1 MGGMNSESQD
11 VRKANE
17 LYWESGR
24 SVNQIAEDLGLSKG
38 ALYEMISPLA
48 SPYACPLCEA
58 PLQYA
63 HRTAH
68 EKGVLTCSGCETQF
82 EDSDPQLEPMAADAR
97 GAAVASAERPASVW
111 VPGSNA
117 RAGRPANQVLVGTAV
132 LGVGVGLLLA
142 RLIGRR

>member
-1 MGGMNSESQD
+1 MNTQSED

-17 LYWESGR
+17 LYWESGK

-48 SPYACPLCEA
+48 SRYGCPLCGA
-58 PLQYA
+58 PMQYA

-68 EKGVLTCSGCETQF
+68 EKGVLTCSACKTQF
-82 EDSDPQLEPMAADAR
+82 DDSDPQLEVR
-97 GAAVASAERPASVW
+97 GAEANGSEVTAASDFGAAWVSGSGKRQERPS
-111 VPGSNA
+111 G
-117 RAGRPANQVLVGTAV
+117 QVLVGTAV

>member
-1 MGGMNSESQD
+1 MGGMNPESQD
-11 VRKANE
+11 VQKANR

-48 SPYACPLCEA
+48 SEFGCPLCES
-58 PLQYA
+58 PMHYA

-68 EKGVLTCSGCETQF
+68 DKGVLTCSGCETQF
-82 EDSDPQLEPMAADAR
+82 EDSDPQLQPLNAEAAPT
-97 GAAVASAERPASVW
+97 AALQGGPRDVW
-111 VPGSNA
+111 VSGSGAPSA
-117 RAGRPANQVLVGTAV
+117 RPNNQVLVGTAV
-132 LGVGVGLLLA
+132 LGVGVGLLIA